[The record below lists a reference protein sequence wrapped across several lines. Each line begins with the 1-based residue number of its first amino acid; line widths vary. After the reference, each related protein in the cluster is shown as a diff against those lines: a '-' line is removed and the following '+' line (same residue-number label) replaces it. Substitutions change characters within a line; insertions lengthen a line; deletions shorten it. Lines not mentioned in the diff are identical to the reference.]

1 MKYMF
6 HKKQTRKYIH
16 ALFVKKLVTHFLRYR
31 NSKCRNLALRS
42 SLPTLDWSDRRQSS
56 LILVGESV
64 ERIVRQW
71 FQKAITAGALL
82 HSGLD
87 FFLLPDEQF
96 ALQETNCAK
105 QADQAQRSKQ
115 QDQYP
120 VAEFYPDARV
130 VHFRFNLCAVRIVGD
145 VEKQILQAER
155 VIAVRVQFGRRVRVA
170 VFRKRYAVRCSII
183 AGIVL

>member
-6 HKKQTRKYIH
+6 HKKETRKYIH
-16 ALFVKKLVTHFLRYR
+16 ALFVKKLELQVPKSCIAKQFADVGVL
-31 NSKCRNLALRS
+31 S
-42 SLPTLDWSDRRQSS
+42 WSDRRQSS
-56 LILVGESV
+56 LILVGESL

-170 VFRKRYAVRCSII
+170 VFRKRYAV
-183 AGIVL
+183 

>member
-1 MKYMF
+1 MNTELLDLQLERSTP
-6 HKKQTRKYIH
+6 KQ
-16 ALFVKKLVTHFLRYR
+16 
-31 NSKCRNLALRS
+31 
-42 SLPTLDWSDRRQSS
+42 SDS
-56 LILVGESV
+56 
-64 ERIVRQW
+64 
-71 FQKAITAGALL
+71 
-82 HSGLD
+82 H
-87 FFLLPDEQF
+87 EQF

-170 VFRKRYAVRCSII
+170 VFRQRYAVRCSII